1 MIDENNL
8 LLLLILRSW
17 CENLSLIKCRR
28 SMPGLCSWTVRVL
41 NIQ

>member
-17 CENLSLIKCRR
+17 CENLSLISVDGPCLVCAVGRF
-28 SMPGLCSWTVRVL
+28 GF
-41 NIQ
+41 